1 MPVKPWGK
9 GWVARRELLRD
20 SCLYDCLMVGGGD
33 LAILFAAFGMFTE
46 AADLLFLPETH
57 RRHYIQWAERF
68 FARVEARVG
77 SLSGRVFHFWHGQL
91 EDRRYGLRHQE
102 FSAYDFSPCH
112 DVVLGRDRCW
122 KWSPGK
128 PEMVKHVREYFELRR
143 EP

>member
-1 MPVKPWGK
+1 
-9 GWVARRELLRD
+9 
-20 SCLYDCLMVGGGD
+20 MVGGGD